1 MRGSLHDIDI
11 RSILQLLERGQKTGE
26 LSIDAWP
33 DRSGTRT
40 PSRRW
45 RLLFV
50 NGQIAHAMEQT
61 EHPLDRLED
70 FLLPSGIPLDR
81 SRAENL
87 PLDRRIPLEYCHLG
101 HLLQENRLGLERLQE
116 ILTAMIR
123 ETLFDLWNLCQG
135 SFVFEAD
142 ETISPLPITLGLSPL
157 LTEIAQQTQQWQEF
171 SPHIRQGE
179 QYLAIGRA
187 EDLELVLPAKAYR
200 NLTGWAE
207 QKTSLRK
214 LSRYLRRDMTTIA
227 AHLYPYLQRGWLDL
241 LLPASGT
248 GEHFPT
254 TAPEILPHILSIGNG
269 RALEHLLELENYRH
283 SRYSDPLAALSALF
297 SELPDAIFCSI
308 ALSKLDGYELCHL
321 LRSSGDFSATPII
334 LLAQEDSPIDRYRG
348 QIVGVTDYLDE
359 PFGQEEFFCL
369 LQKYL
374 PNPPP

>member
-1 MRGSLHDIDI
+1 MRGSLHDLDI

-26 LSIDAWP
+26 LSIDAGP
-33 DRSGTRT
+33 DRPRTRT
-40 PSRRW
+40 SSRRW

-50 NGQIAHAMEQT
+50 NGQIVHAMEQT

-70 FLLPSGIPLDR
+70 FLWPSGIPLDR
-81 SRAENL
+81 SREENR
-87 PLDRRIPLEYCHLG
+87 PLDSRIPLEYFHLG
-101 HLLQENRLGLERLQE
+101 HLLQENRLGIERLQE

-123 ETLFDLWNLCQG
+123 ETLFELWNLCQG

-142 ETISPLPITLGLSPL
+142 ETISPLPIPLGLSPL
-157 LTEIAQQTQQWQEF
+157 LIEIAHQTQQWRGF

-179 QYLAIGRA
+179 QYLAIRRA

-248 GEHFPT
+248 GENFPT
-254 TAPEILPHILSIGNG
+254 AAPELLPHILSIGHGLAIEN
-269 RALEHLLELENYRH
+269 LLKPENYRH
-283 SRYSDPLAALSALF
+283 SQYSDPIAALSSLF

-321 LRSSGDFSATPII
+321 LRSSRDFSATPII
-334 LLAQEDSPIDRYRG
+334 LIAQENSPIDRYRG
-348 QIVGVTDYLDE
+348 KIVGVTDYLYE
-359 PFGQEEFFCL
+359 PFSREEFFCL

-374 PNPPP
+374 PDRPP